1 MIYIQNGL
9 YVTIRQLEN
18 NHAPPLPLANGFS
31 ENWTYLVLGAFSISE
46 SGEAYFIMSNDR
58 DEIWFISNRH
68 LRSYKLEPGASRFR
82 IELTEDAAFGQTG
95 SG

>member
-9 YVTIRQLEN
+9 YVAIRQLEN
-18 NHAPPLPLANGFS
+18 PVAPPFPLASGFS
-31 ENWTYLVLGAFSISE
+31 EKFAYLVLGAFSMSE

-68 LRSYKLEPGASRFR
+68 LRSCKFRPNATEFR
-82 IELTEDAAFGQTG
+82 IELIEAAAK
-95 SG
+95 SKEA